1 MESGLNL
8 SETSILK
15 IDIETIK
22 KKLFK
27 IIYSRFEG
35 FSFDNI
41 SIKQI
46 LDAKKIP
53 VSRLLEK
60 LDTYSRPYIY
70 IDPVGLNSMEYYRTI
85 TSFSLNTYEE
95 GDDPDAD
102 IKNDLP
108 PRMNHYKKREA
119 AEPDISVETFEVP
132 NLCKPYEMISIG
144 ILLGFP
150 IFKINSLEESAKDY
164 HDLMAERSHPLHC
177 FNNPDFDAKYFP
189 DPFRKTNYLNPAKLW
204 SGLVLLKVLLQM
216 DGKYVYEETLSEA
229 LKDIEARENYKKIIL
244 DLDKK
249 ISAEGGFDTVSFD
262 LLAEAVNT
270 VGMLARN
277 PANEMLQFRRE
288 YSLIIRDL
296 LDGAGTGDRAAQQNM
311 TREEYIEK
319 FVKAPQF
326 KDNGELIMF
335 LENDLRVRNFIKN
348 SVKTILEKTKA
359 TVSAGA
365 DIMLPKWKVEQVK
378 LPSFKDKFEF
388 YDYFEARGSLEWQ
401 NTLRERLTDK
411 LNAFVTSSKFRLE
424 SDPTLIDRNK
434 VGEFLK
440 TLDQKV
446 PEIILW
452 EVRIRNKIIK

>member
-1 MESGLNL
+1 
-8 SETSILK
+8 
-15 IDIETIK
+15 
-22 KKLFK
+22 
-27 IIYSRFEG
+27 
-35 FSFDNI
+35 
-41 SIKQI
+41 
-46 LDAKKIP
+46 
-53 VSRLLEK
+53 
-60 LDTYSRPYIY
+60 
-70 IDPVGLNSMEYYRTI
+70 
-85 TSFSLNTYEE
+85 
-95 GDDPDAD
+95 
-102 IKNDLP
+102 
-108 PRMNHYKKREA
+108 
-119 AEPDISVETFEVP
+119 
-132 NLCKPYEMISIG
+132 MISIG

-288 YSLIIRDL
+288 YSLIRRDL